1 MNNKIL
7 ITVIAVIAIIIVWK
21 FFLSGP
27 KSTGADVEPE
37 EFEKLTK
44 EGDVVILDVR
54 SGFEFGGDKISG
66 AQNVSYTFGG
76 FKNYAEK
83 LDKSKTYLVYCASGS
98 RSAGAVNTL
107 KQMGF
112 EKVYNLKGGIEHWK
126 SAGKPVVR

>member
-1 MNNKIL
+1 MNKI
-7 ITVIAVIAIIIVWK
+7 IIAVSIIAALVLVYK

-27 KSTGADVEPE
+27 KPTGADVDPA
-37 EFEKLTK
+37 EFEELIKDK
-44 EGDVVILDVR
+44 DAVILDVR

-66 AQNVSYTFGG
+66 AKNLSYTSAG
-76 FKNYAEK
+76 FKSNVEK

-98 RSAGAVNTL
+98 RSAGAVNTM

-112 EKVYNLKGGIEHWK
+112 EKVYNLTGGIDNWK